1 MKLSDMITYGKETI
15 GMMNFMNK
23 KRKLHYYVGMIASG
37 AVNTLFI
44 LSFSLVVQS
53 LVNYAESKD
62 ISLMYQGLYILGG
75 SILLLNLISPPFTYL
90 FHRSVELTL
99 ANIREQL
106 YRKLCKLRVSLLERT
121 HNGELLSRM
130 NNDVSTLEVTYCGIL
145 FAMLLEIM
153 ISLGS
158 IIMMFVVHWQFACVS
173 LLVLLLSFYISS
185 RFVNT
190 VRNLYDRHLSITAKL
205 TEKFSDFLGG
215 IQQVKLFRI
224 RPIYEQYEGL
234 NEEVTDLST
243 RIAHK
248 KGMLAAINHFVS
260 YITFCGII
268 VIGSLLYS
276 YGYIT
281 MGAVA
286 ALAVLQIH
294 LTHSFMNVGSTMSL
308 IQNSLAG
315 AKRVQE
321 LLKEEEEPERINCA
335 AETGIGKTDLAEAHN
350 STTDGA
356 ATAERG
362 LTSITDMNEK
372 IGEIGITEPVV
383 DLRDVEF
390 SYASGEPAI
399 CKVSLQVYPGQAAAI
414 VGASG
419 SGKSTLIKLLLGF
432 YPIDSG
438 EVRIQGKSFGQY
450 TLEEVRRLIA
460 YVPQEAFLFSGTIE
474 DNIRYGNPQASHEEV
489 VAAAQAAYAHHFIQ
503 ELPDQYQ
510 TTVGERGASLSGGQ
524 RQRIAIARALL
535 KNAPI
540 LLLDEATSALDTES
554 EHWVQKALQ
563 QLMQGRTTIMVA
575 HRLSTVE
582 NADIIFVMKEGV
594 VAERGTHRSLLQHGA
609 YYASL
614 QGQA

>member
-1 MKLSDMITYGKETI
+1 MRLSDMITYGKEI
-15 GMMNFMNK
+15 VGMMNFMSK
-23 KRKLHYYVGMIASG
+23 KHKLHYYIGMIASG

-44 LSFSLVVQS
+44 LSFSLLVQS
-53 LVNYAESKD
+53 LVNYAESND
-62 ISLMYQGLYILGG
+62 ISLMYGGLYILGG
-75 SILLLNLISPPFTYL
+75 SILLLNLIAPPFTYL

-99 ANIREQL
+99 ANVRERL
-106 YRKLCKLRVSLLERT
+106 YRKMCSLRMSMLERT

-153 ISLGS
+153 ISFGS
-158 IIMMFVVHWQFACVS
+158 IIMMFALHWQFACVS

-190 VRNLYDRHLSITAKL
+190 VRNLYDRQLHVTAKL

-215 IQQVKLFRI
+215 IQLVKLFRI
-224 RPIYEQYEGL
+224 RPIYGQYEAL
-234 NEEVTDLST
+234 NEQVTELSSQ
-243 RIAHK
+243 IAHK
-248 KGMLAAINHFVS
+248 KGLLAAINHFVS

-268 VIGSLLYS
+268 VIGSLLYA
-276 YGYIT
+276 YGFIS
-281 MGAVA
+281 MGTVA
-286 ALAVLQIH
+286 ALAVLQIY

-315 AKRVQE
+315 ARRVQE
-321 LLKEEEEPERINCA
+321 LLYEEEEPERFGSEIKSEDAILDMTLRPDLNNDTVKQTGTIKKADDIDSHTNTA
-335 AETGIGKTDLAEAHN
+335 APMLELD
-350 STTDGA
+350 
-356 ATAERG
+356 
-362 LTSITDMNEK
+362 
-372 IGEIGITEPVV
+372 
-383 DLRDVEF
+383 DVEF
-390 SYASGEPAI
+390 SYAAGKTAI
-399 CKVSLQVYPGQAAAI
+399 SQVSMKVYPGQVAAI

-432 YPIDSG
+432 YPVEKGD
-438 EVRIQGKSFGQY
+438 VRLLGKSFGHY
-450 TLEEVRRLIA
+450 TLEEIRKLIA

-474 DNIRYGNPQASHEEV
+474 ENIRYGNPQASHEEV
-489 VAAAQAAYAHHFIQ
+489 VAAAQAAYAHHFIE

-510 TTVGERGASLSGGQ
+510 TSVGERGASLSGGQ

-582 NADIIFVMKEGV
+582 HADIIFVMKEGT
-594 VAERGTHRSLLQHGA
+594 VAEHGTHRSLLQHGS
-609 YYASL
+609 YYANL

>member
-1 MKLSDMITYGKETI
+1 MKLSDMIAYGKEI
-15 GMMNFMNK
+15 VGMMNFMSK
-23 KRKLHYYVGMIASG
+23 KNKLHYYIGMIASG

-44 LSFSLVVQS
+44 LSFSLLVQS
-53 LVNYAESKD
+53 LVNYAESND
-62 ISLMYQGLYILGG
+62 ISLMYGGLYILGG
-75 SILLLNLISPPFTYL
+75 SILLLNLIAPPFTYL

-99 ANIREQL
+99 ANIRERL
-106 YRKLCKLRVSLLERT
+106 YRKMCSLRMSMLERT

-153 ISLGS
+153 ISFGS
-158 IIMMFVVHWQFACVS
+158 IIMMFALHWQFACVS

-190 VRNLYDRHLSITAKL
+190 VRNLYDRQLHVTAKL

-215 IQQVKLFRI
+215 IQLVKLFRI
-224 RPIYEQYEGL
+224 RPIYGQYEAL
-234 NEEVTDLST
+234 NEQVTELSSQ
-243 RIAHK
+243 IAHK
-248 KGMLAAINHFVS
+248 KGLLAAVNHFVS

-268 VIGSLLYS
+268 VIGSLLYA
-276 YGYIT
+276 YGFIT
-281 MGAVA
+281 MGTVA

-315 AKRVQE
+315 ARRVQE
-321 LLKEEEEPERINCA
+321 LLHEEEEPVRFGSGIKSDDAIRDMTLRPDLNNDTVNQ
-335 AETGIGKTDLAEAHN
+335 TG
-350 STTDGA
+350 TTDRTDEVDSHTITA
-356 ATAERG
+356 APMLE
-362 LTSITDMNEK
+362 LD
-372 IGEIGITEPVV
+372 
-383 DLRDVEF
+383 DVEF
-390 SYASGEPAI
+390 SYAAGKIA
-399 CKVSLQVYPGQAAAI
+399 VSQVSMKVYPGQVAAI

-432 YPIDSG
+432 YPVERGD
-438 EVRIQGKSFGQY
+438 VRLLGKSFGHY
-450 TLEEVRRLIA
+450 TLEEIRRLIA

-474 DNIRYGNPQASHEEV
+474 ENIRYGNPQASHEEV
-489 VAAAQAAYAHHFIQ
+489 VAAAQAAYAHHFIE

-510 TTVGERGASLSGGQ
+510 TSVGERGASLSGGQ

-582 NADIIFVMKEGV
+582 NADIIFVMKEGA
-594 VAERGTHRSLLQHGA
+594 VAEHGTHRSLLQHGT